1 MKNNF
6 NIHNG
11 LRGKNLLI
19 ISHNYNDF
27 IKDQT
32 EIISSNFRHIDVLVR
47 YNPIAEISNLLPIEY
62 LKPYRKKSLLIL
74 TNKPENINVITTPV
88 LYLPTDS
95 GYKKLGEKHFK
106 AAEKAIKKNN
116 IKFDLIHA
124 HLTWSAGYV
133 GVKLKEIY
141 KKPVVV
147 TIHENS
153 EWFNKEV
160 NMDYPQINYI
170 WENADALIRVNKKD
184 VPLLKKFNKNV
195 FSIPNGFSSE
205 FKLLDKNECRSKLHL
220 SADINVIFTLG
231 RLIKRKGFNYLISAM
246 KIVTEKRKDVLC
258 FVGGSGP
265 LKDKLQKQINELN
278 LQNHVKLIGF
288 VPDELLPIWMN
299 ACDIFVLPS
308 LAEGNPTVMFEALGC
323 GKPFVGTKVGGV
335 PEIITSEDYGLLCEP
350 ANPEDLA
357 EKILTALDKEWDVG
371 KIREYAEK
379 YTWENI
385 TREILDIYDTLL
397 AER

>member
-1 MKNNF
+1 MIEQNHFGEGGDK
-6 NIHNG
+6 
-11 LRGKNLLI
+11 KLLI
-19 ISHNYNDF
+19 ITPAYPNEDNSFIGESFVKNQLESLKSYFKEITIVAPVLFSFKMLPKDKLCKNYSYDN
-27 IKDQT
+27 IKVYFPRSLY
-32 EIISSNFRHIDVLVR
+32 IPIFYSRKILIDNRLRVVG
-47 YNPIAEISNLLPIEY
+47 NLI
-62 LKPYRKKSLLIL
+62 KK
-74 TNKPENINVITTPV
+74 ENI
-88 LYLPTDS
+88 
-95 GYKKLGEKHFK
+95 E
-106 AAEKAIKKNN
+106 
-116 IKFDLIHA
+116 FDLIHA
-124 HLTWSAGYV
+124 HFTWPSAYI
-133 GVKLKEIY
+133 GVKLKERF
-141 KKPVVV
+141 KKPVIV

-153 EWFNKEV
+153 EWFDKEV
-160 NMDYPQINYI
+160 NMNHPLLKYA

-184 VPLLKKFNKNV
+184 VPVLKKFNKNV